1 VSTFECGVCWN
12 VYDSALGD
20 DVAQIPAGTEFAD
33 LPESWRCP
41 RCDSPKE
48 KYLATVSAAEVAE
61 RTDAVDAAGVVDPR
75 VERLVAEYR
84 VIAETR
90 MKGLPI
96 VNPRLEVEAVG
107 FRETPAG
114 LVGALVTP
122 WSVNAILFPVSGV
135 APTDGHH
142 RVLPGGSFRFLPQR
156 LDSAGYVELSSL
168 FSPVF
173 QFDSQAAAVAAT
185 RAALEPMVTPPKP
198 LTKAKENPEASD
210 SPPAP
215 PSTGPAS
222 SRREL
227 LKLFRRQG

>member
-1 VSTFECGVCWN
+1 MSTFECGVCWN
-12 VYDSALGD
+12 VYDSELGD
-20 DVAQIPAGTEFAD
+20 DVAQVPAGTEFGD
-33 LPESWRCP
+33 LPEGWRCP

-48 KYLATVSAAEVAE
+48 KYLATVSAA
-61 RTDAVDAAGVVDPR
+61 AAGGVDGVDPR
-75 VERLVAEYR
+75 VEKLVAEYG

-107 FRETPAG
+107 FQETPAG

-122 WSVNAILFPVSGV
+122 WSINAILFPVSGV
-135 APTDGHH
+135 APTDGHQ
-142 RVLPGGSFRFLPQR
+142 RALPGGSFHFLPQR
-156 LDSAGYVELSSL
+156 LDAAGYLELSSL

-173 QFDSQAAAVAAT
+173 QFEGQAAAVAAA

-198 LTKAKENPEASD
+198 KENPEASD
-210 SPPAP
+210 GPPPP